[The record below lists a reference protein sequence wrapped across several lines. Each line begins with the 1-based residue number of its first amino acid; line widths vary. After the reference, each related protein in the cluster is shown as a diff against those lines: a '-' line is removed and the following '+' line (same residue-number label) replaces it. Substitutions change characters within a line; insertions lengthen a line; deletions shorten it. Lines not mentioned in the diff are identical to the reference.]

1 MKKDDPI
8 IWVSRLFFEF
18 RNVTFVLRDAG
29 PFIVTNHVFDLGLK
43 LNSQNIFIWLRIN
56 NIWSKAQNQ
65 FSLYPS
71 NILLDQAFFYSMLR
85 YKNPLSQN
93 FVHFFN
99 RCFAQVSVC
108 FQISLKAG

>member
-8 IWVSRLFFEF
+8 RMISAQLVSRLFFEF

-29 PFIVTNHVFDLGLK
+29 PFIVTNHVFDPGLK
-43 LNSQNIFIWLRIN
+43 LNSQNIFIWLRMN

-71 NILLDQAFFYSMLR
+71 NILLDQASLYSML
-85 YKNPLSQN
+85 
-93 FVHFFN
+93 
-99 RCFAQVSVC
+99 
-108 FQISLKAG
+108 G